1 MNADDR
7 TRMLHMLEAAQ
18 EAIAFARDK
27 TLEDLSLNRLLLLAL
42 VKEIEIVG
50 EAASRI
56 SAEGRA
62 IAPGIAW
69 NKVTAMRNRLTHAYF
84 EWNLEVIWSTL
95 TLNLPPL
102 VRELQSALSAD
113 D

>member
-7 TRMLHMLEAAQ
+7 TRMLHMPEAEQ
-18 EAIAFARDK
+18 EATAFARDK
-27 TLEDLSLNRLLLLAL
+27 TLDDLIINRLLLLGL
-42 VKEIEIVG
+42 VKEIEIIG

-56 SAEGRA
+56 SAEGQA
-62 IAPGIAW
+62 FAPGIAW

-95 TLNLPPL
+95 TINLPPL
-102 VRELQSALSAD
+102 VRELQRALSAD